1 MKDPGSN
8 KAISKMLDEI
18 SGYLSRKDEN
28 VHKARAY
35 KRAALI
41 VKLLPYDLIFMEQL
55 DSIKGIGSSLAHTIE
70 IMLATGTCPLL
81 EKLRREFG
89 GKAL

>member
-8 KAISKMLDEI
+8 TAVSKMLDEI
-18 SGYLSRKDEN
+18 SGYLLRKDEN
-28 VHKARAY
+28 VYKAQAY
-35 KRAALI
+35 RRAALI
-41 VKLLPYDLIFMEQL
+41 VRSLPYDLIFMEQL
-55 DSIKGIGSSLAHTIE
+55 DSLKGIGASIAHTIE

-81 EKLRREFG
+81 EKLRKEFG